1 MTNKLPDI
9 TVGFEMQTPTKR
21 DEIQTPTKRDEI
33 SFMYTNNY
41 VDAATSWLHVVF
53 LQNWLAEHNITY
65 VVTYFSTS
73 SLYMR
78 IDCDEARTLIK
89 LTFTEHDPLVMGW

>member
-9 TVGFEMQTPTKR
+9 TVGFEIKR
-21 DEIQTPTKRDEI
+21 EGAEAAEI
-33 SFMYTNNY
+33 SFMYSNNY
-41 VDAATSWLHVVF
+41 VDAATSWLHVITI
-53 LQNWLAEHNITY
+53 QNWLAAHNITY

-78 IDCDEARTLIK
+78 IDCDDARTLIK
-89 LTFTEHDPLVMGW
+89 LTFHEHEPLVMGW